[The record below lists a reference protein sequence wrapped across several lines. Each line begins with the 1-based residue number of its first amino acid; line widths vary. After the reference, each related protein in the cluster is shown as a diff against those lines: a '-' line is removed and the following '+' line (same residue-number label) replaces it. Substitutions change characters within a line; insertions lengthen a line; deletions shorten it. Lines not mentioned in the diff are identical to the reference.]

1 MATNT
6 KKVVTKKA
14 KVKKKF
20 PAVRIYLTANLNNTI
35 ITLTDTNGGVL
46 AWSSSGKVGFKGSR
60 KSTPFAAQKVAE
72 DVLEKAK
79 AFDAQS
85 VDIFING
92 VGMGRDSLIRTVQN
106 IDMQINSIVDT
117 TSFAFGGVKPKKRR
131 RV

>member
-92 VGMGRDSLIRTVQN
+92 AGMGRDSLIRTVQN